1 MTAKTGAERG
11 GLRVWDLP
19 VRLFHWTLLAG
30 LAALY
35 ATQALGKMDLHA
47 RIGEAVL
54 ALVLFRLL
62 WGVIGSQTARFT
74 DFVGGGRTVLAYL
87 RQGRS
92 PSAGHNPLGGWMI
105 VALLG
110 GLLLQAGLGLFSN
123 DDILFEGPLAHLV
136 SDGTSSLLT
145 HWHVLLFKILAG
157 LAALHVAAVLAHWLG
172 KGENLILPML
182 TGHKPWP
189 ADRPRP
195 ALAFAPPL
203 RALAMLALAAAAVLL
218 LIRL

>member
-19 VRLFHWTLLAG
+19 VRLFHWTL
-30 LAALY
+30 
-35 ATQALGKMDLHA
+35 
-47 RIGEAVL
+47 
-54 ALVLFRLL
+54 
-62 WGVIGSQTARFT
+62 
-74 DFVGGGRTVLAYL
+74 
-87 RQGRS
+87 
-92 PSAGHNPLGGWMI
+92 
-105 VALLG
+105 
-110 GLLLQAGLGLFSN
+110 
-123 DDILFEGPLAHLV
+123 
-136 SDGTSSLLT
+136 
-145 HWHVLLFKILAG
+145 LAG